1 MASDLISRKALKDE
15 LGKRFCVHCGVPLRG
30 APCGGCIIETISE
43 KIEHFPAVDAESIM
57 YAAWKGTVCGRC
69 GHDLSGWAEDAGRL
83 TERGLLHYCPICGAR
98 MIGRKQDAD

>member
-1 MASDLISRKALKDE
+1 MRLIDADTVVTIQTYDDMYEEWGTKTMTVAEALDEFSDE
-15 LGKRFCVHCGVPLRG
+15 
-30 APCGGCIIETISE
+30 GCPPT
-43 KIEHFPAVDAESIM
+43 ADAEIIM

-98 MIGRKQDAD
+98 MIGGQDGKR